1 MLMGLPRLGK
11 LRKLKSHK
19 APSQGFKSS
28 NNCWERGL
36 SSQPSKQQ
44 VMQQA
49 AGVRVGGGWGGW
61 IVFILGGAF
70 MMPLPVS
77 QPRSHEVKPRLCYR
91 NFNKVH

>member
-1 MLMGLPRLGK
+1 MLTGLPRLGK

-44 VMQQA
+44 VVQQ
-49 AGVRVGGGWGGW
+49 GGGEMEDSFHPRVG
-61 IVFILGGAF
+61 VYDE
-70 MMPLPVS
+70 PTTLP
-77 QPRSHEVKPRLCYR
+77 
-91 NFNKVH
+91 